1 VLHAT
6 AFSDFFLSIVL
17 SRQFLRKLNNERASI
32 QFSEDTTGNDV
43 RIYWG
48 ARLMGPLSAC
58 ANEKVASV
66 EVLFILDGI
75 FICCC
80 LQLRRKSCRKCQFR
94 ERRFKFLA
102 SENGSGNRLN

>member
-1 VLHAT
+1 MNQQ
-6 AFSDFFLSIVL
+6 AFNLA
-17 SRQFLRKLNNERASI
+17 RN
-32 QFSEDTTGNDV
+32 TTGNDV
-43 RIYWG
+43 RIYLV
-48 ARLMGPLSAC
+48 ARLMGPLGAC

-80 LQLRRKSCRKCQFR
+80 CRKCQFR

-102 SENGSGNRLN
+102 SVPKTNREIDRTKVEVNRR